1 VNIPRALIGVVAL
14 SVAAIAPLP
23 SAYFVAVA
31 SMRHFEAPLEIAVV
45 IAVVIEGLGFAVS
58 HLAVEFWTHN
68 THSRSLAKYRMA
80 WVEFWLCIGMYALYF
95 VATVG
100 LLVVLDVMPE
110 LRQTAKVLFPFLAMV
125 GVVSIGLTFQL
136 TELKKP
142 QTVTVK
148 TGKPVKQPVTVDVK
162 FTERVADELI
172 FETFRNNPYLSL
184 REAGKEL
191 GISHTAVGN
200 RLETM
205 ERRGLIKRN
214 GNGIEVLQ
222 K

>member
-1 VNIPRALIGVVAL
+1 MNIPRALIGVVAL
-14 SVAAIAPLP
+14 AVAAIAPLP

-31 SMRHFEAPLEIAVV
+31 SIRHFEAPLEIAVV

-100 LLVVLDVMPE
+100 LLVVLDVKPE

-136 TELKKP
+136 SELKNPQVVATKGGGGDKIVRHKP
-142 QTVTVK
+142 KTIDSYEDFVTWFGDNGNSKLTPTDIVSIVSDNVSVSDR
-148 TGKPVKQPVTVDVK
+148 TLYRWVD
-162 FTERVADELI
+162 RI
-172 FETFRNNPYLSL
+172 N
-184 REAGKEL
+184 
-191 GISHTAVGN
+191 
-200 RLETM
+200 
-205 ERRGLIKRN
+205 RN
-214 GNGIEVLQ
+214 GRG
-222 K
+222 

>member
-1 VNIPRALIGVVAL
+1 MNIPRALIGLVAL
-14 SVAAIAPLP
+14 SVAGIAPLP

-31 SMRHFEAPLEIAVV
+31 SMRHFDAPLEIAVV

-68 THSRSLAKYRMA
+68 THTNRLAKYRAA

-110 LRQTAKVLFPFLAMV
+110 LKQTAKVLFPFLAMV

-136 TELKKP
+136 SELKAMPKM
-142 QTVTVK
+142 TARDD
-148 TGKPVKQPVTVDVK
+148 KPVRHEVPKIDTYADFVTW
-162 FTERVADELI
+162 
-172 FETFRNNPYLSL
+172 LSD
-184 REAGKEL
+184 
-191 GISHTAVGN
+191 
-200 RLETM
+200 
-205 ERRGLIKRN
+205 N
-214 GNGIEVLQ
+214 GNERLTPTAIVARVGDKASVSDRTLYRWINRKRGEIA